1 MTDWLSEVLH
11 DLHFNEHEYKK
22 SEPIPNTVKGLQD
35 GCEMEIAKAHKLISA
50 QLIRERINE
59 LERLPKAVEENHM
72 LRYAKTGDGW
82 EELRSWHVDA
92 YLKDRQK
99 DLTNKLKEVEDG

>member
-1 MTDWLSEVLH
+1 MTDWLSEVL
-11 DLHFNEHEYKK
+11 E
-22 SEPIPNTVKGLQD
+22 GLVADERREGWTKD
-35 GCEMEIAKAHKLISA
+35 GGVLTRLYVRGLPEAHKLISA
-50 QLIRERINE
+50 QLIREQINE

-99 DLTNKLKEVEDG
+99 DLTNKLKALEDNS